1 MGAMR
6 EMAVNMVRPIIAD
19 GAELGVRLYR
29 VISDKFGE
37 PQTLSGLVYIF
48 NEYPEELVHDAVLRM
63 IEIGAIVVIDDA
75 YAPAPDAT
83 G

>member
-1 MGAMR
+1 MR
-6 EMAVNMVRPIIAD
+6 ETAVRMIRPLIAD
-19 GAELGVRLYR
+19 GAELGVRIYR

-48 NEYPEELVHDAVLRM
+48 NDWPEELVHDAVLRM
-63 IEIGAIVVIDDA
+63 IQIGAIIVIDDA